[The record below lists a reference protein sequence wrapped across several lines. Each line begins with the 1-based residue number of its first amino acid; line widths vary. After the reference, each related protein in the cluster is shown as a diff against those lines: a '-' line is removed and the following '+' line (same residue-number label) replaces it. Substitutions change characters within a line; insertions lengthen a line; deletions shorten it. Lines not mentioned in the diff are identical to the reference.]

1 MQRARL
7 GLLRCDPRALD
18 AEPRPPRAGPGQP
31 EIRWLR
37 VRIFE
42 KAGSGPKLALNIPVG
57 LADLVFKS
65 LPEETRQEL
74 RKKGYDADNFW
85 ERLRRMPPAQILEI
99 EGDAGEGVQIWIE

>member
-1 MQRARL
+1 M
-7 GLLRCDPRALD
+7 
-18 AEPRPPRAGPGQP
+18 
-31 EIRWLR
+31 RWLK

-42 KAGSGPKLALNIPVG
+42 KAHTRPKLVLNIPVG

-74 RKKGYDADNFW
+74 SKKGYDADNFW

-99 EGDAGEGVQIWIE
+99 EGDEGERVQIWIE